1 MLCTELVVELSSKPT
16 FVTLFQ
22 IYAELVAT
30 MSGKVSLRVKCEG
43 GQGVVRGLLAEDS
56 LEKLISH
63 SLEQLGLATAD
74 HQDTVRILN
83 GFPPKPVDLSDR
95 DKSISSAGIRSGDTI
110 IFQVGQ
116 SQTSSSSSTT
126 QSAQAGDSTST
137 TATATVPQSL
147 DAKSSSN
154 KRLKTDNVG
163 SGPSSGKL
171 QRKVVPADNSC
182 LFTSINY
189 CMSGAVVGS
198 EHSAF
203 MREVIAS
210 VVSSDPGKY
219 CEAYLGRSNADY
231 TRWIQTKEAWGGA
244 IEVQIL
250 SEYFQVQI
258 LVVYCTVLYCTEL
271 YCTCRCR
278 SWWWTPCRAAPPCSA
293 RPTTS
298 PPAWFSSTTA
308 STTTPCTTPGRT
320 ARRSP
325 STPSMMRGTSYI
337 QDVPVLY

>member
-116 SQTSSSSSTT
+116 RQTSSSSST
-126 QSAQAGDSTST
+126 QSTQAGDSTST
-137 TATATVPQSL
+137 TATAAVPQSL

-219 CEAYLGRSNADY
+219 CEAYLGRTNADY

-258 LVVYCTVLYCTEL
+258 LVVYCTALYCNALYCTVL
-271 YCTCRCR
+271 AGADRGGGHLVGQHHR
-278 SWWWTPCRAAPPCSA
+278 VRRDQQLPHPHGSHLRRHPLR
-293 RPTTS
+293 RPVRHQG
-298 PPAWFSSTTA
+298 
-308 STTTPCTTPGRT
+308 GRLGGH
-320 ARRSP
+320 RPLRQ
-325 STPSMMRGTSYI
+325 R
-337 QDVPVLY
+337 

>member
-1 MLCTELVVELSSKPT
+1 MYGVVVELSSKPT

-22 IYAELVAT
+22 IYAELVST

-116 SQTSSSSSTT
+116 SQSSSSSSST
-126 QSAQAGDSTST
+126 QAGDSTSI
-137 TATATVPQSL
+137 TATASATVPQSL

-219 CEAYLGRSNADY
+219 CEAYLGRTNADY

-258 LVVYCTVLYCTEL
+258 LVVYCTVL
-271 YCTCRCR
+271 
-278 SWWWTPCRAAPPCSA
+278 
-293 RPTTS
+293 
-298 PPAWFSSTTA
+298 
-308 STTTPCTTPGRT
+308 
-320 ARRSP
+320 
-325 STPSMMRGTSYI
+325 
-337 QDVPVLY
+337 

>member
-1 MLCTELVVELSSKPT
+1 
-16 FVTLFQ
+16 
-22 IYAELVAT
+22 

-63 SLEQLGLATAD
+63 ALEQLGLATAD
-74 HQDTVRILN
+74 HQATVRILN

-116 SQTSSSSSTT
+116 SQTSSSSSSS

-137 TATATVPQSL
+137 TATAATVPQSL

-210 VVSSDPGKY
+210 VVSSDPAKY
-219 CEAYLGRSNADY
+219 CEAYLGRTNADY

-258 LVVYCTVLYCTEL
+258 VVVSLYSSVLYCTEL
-271 YCTCRCR
+271 YYSVLAGADRGGGHLVGQHHR
-278 SWWWTPCRAAPPCSA
+278 VRRDQQLPHPHGSHLRWHPLR
-293 RPTTS
+293 RPVRHQG
-298 PPAWFSSTTA
+298 
-308 STTTPCTTPGRT
+308 GRLGGQ
-320 ARRSP
+320 RPLR
-325 STPSMMRGTSYI
+325 
-337 QDVPVLY
+337 Q